1 MIILNEKDLYVNCE
15 CGTKF
20 VAMEGDFKLNAFN
33 RKIFTN
39 CPKCDEAY
47 YVIFTELET
56 EKPEIKGEKI
66 EDESD

>member
-1 MIILNEKDLYVNCE
+1 MIILNDKSLYVACS

-20 VAMEGDFKLNAFN
+20 VAMEGDFKLNTFN

-39 CPKCDEAY
+39 CPTCDDTY
-47 YVIFTELET
+47 YVLFTELET

-66 EDESD
+66 END